1 MTKIFFATG
10 NKGKQREIAKLAE
23 IYGDDIAL
31 SFPDAST
38 KIEVEETGTTFEQN
52 ALLKAEAYA
61 DKVDDETIIVGDDGG
76 LMIPA
81 LNNEPGVYTRRWAGH
96 EMGDQELIDYCL
108 EKMRDLHGHERTA
121 FFETVLVAL
130 FPDRSPMVYRG
141 QMYGRILEEP
151 SSEEVQ
157 EGFPFRSLFWV
168 DGIDCLL
175 YDFDK
180 LTTAERDG
188 FLTHREAA
196 FTELFEHIS
205 DNS

>member
-1 MTKIFFATG
+1 MKKVFFATS
-10 NKGKQREIAKLAE
+10 NVGKQLEIAKLTE
-23 IYGDDIAL
+23 IYGDGIEL
-31 SFPDAST
+31 QFPAGSEQV
-38 KIEVEETGTTFEQN
+38 KIEETGTTFEQN
-52 ALLKAEAYA
+52 ALLKAEAYT
-61 DKVDDETIIVGDDGG
+61 DKVDNDTIIVGDDSG

-81 LNNEPGVYTRRWAGH
+81 LNNEPGVYTRRWAGY

-108 EKMRDLHGHERTA
+108 EKMQDLHGHDRTA
-121 FFETVLVAL
+121 FFETVLVAI
-130 FPDRSPMVYRG
+130 FPDRNPMVYRG

-151 SSEEVQ
+151 SSEAVQ

-196 FTELFEHIS
+196 FAELF
-205 DNS
+205 DQVGDA